1 MLPRNTLTLRR
12 QLSAWRAV
20 RCHKPAGTKS
30 TSEIDSTREPYKR
43 LRSPLDLSYTVF
55 DFGAR
60 RGRINAA
67 KAQLLAANFSFNDSH
82 RNVIYQVEQSCYRL
96 STAMGK
102 EEAVRASLFNAATV
116 QEAAEARLAHGLA
129 TPARRIRGPKRYGPS

>member
-1 MLPRNTLTLRR
+1 MARSELYPTLAATA
-12 QLSAWRAV
+12 LSQTSRDEVDFGNRFNARAV
-20 RCHKPAGTKS
+20 QNLEVA
-30 TSEIDSTREPYKR
+30 
-43 LRSPLDLSYTVF
+43 LDLSYTVF

-82 RNVIYQVEQSCYRL
+82 RNVIYQVEQSYYRL
-96 STAMGK
+96 STAMGQ

-116 QEAAEARLAHGLA
+116 QQAAEDRLAHGLA
-129 TPARRIRGPKRYGPS
+129 TPARRIGGPKRYGPS